1 MRHKKKSSN
10 DARTCVRRRV
20 SAVEMDGFYPYGV
33 STTLPHHLEELGHVL
48 APPVTVAKFDSSEEL
63 LWTGTETGSLTLS
76 HAPSLERHCA
86 IEDREYAIAD
96 VVPIGGGAISV
107 SGNSVGYHTTGGETT
122 LDVVTGEGRDSPYTC
137 AAYEQG
143 RGHVGGKLYVGK
155 ASAGIVHFDP
165 ISGIVIKNVKTG
177 QGTMRME
184 WGTQRG
190 LLASGGLHGEL
201 CFRDPRNGL
210 REEMRIDAHQG
221 AVCSLTCQND
231 IAATCGFTSR
241 GGSLVLDQFV
251 KVYDTRFTAR
261 AIHHLHFP
269 AGPVAIKFN
278 PARPGVLFMASES
291 GFIQANDINNSAGL
305 PYQFQIDLQG
315 ATMYSM
321 DISSSGQCM
330 SFGDTSGWVHTWCTN
345 DSSLVN
351 YNSYETAAPVADATN
366 YDFPDP
372 SVTVNPFGQANN
384 SGTFLGMMNPS
395 GAAIST
401 MIGGSGGGGGGG
413 GGSGGIP
420 TMTGGLNPATSAY
433 SSNNPYHNRG
443 LKPGEVRRAH
453 YYLLKSRIAPPAE
466 AGDLERDRASKQNL
480 PKLYQRVECNRSFK
494 AERKF
499 ESFDFRSFNKTCL
512 PGLTNDLA
520 NCYVNPVL
528 QVLHFVPE
536 LRSRVMSHT
545 CEREFCLTCELS
557 FLSHMLNT
565 CPPGS
570 ACQPLNFLRT
580 LRQVREAAALGLIE
594 GNGGEL
600 EARSEK
606 SPAKRIQAFQRF
618 ILEQLHKEES
628 SNDGKTSSS
637 TALTSVEESFGIIT
651 QEKLRCAQ
659 CARDE
664 KKEMRKF
671 QIDLQYPNDRSIPRP
686 SFVDL
691 LVKSM
696 CIKQEVRAWCESHK
710 AYTRMAQTKF
720 AEKLP
725 NVLSISLG
733 MRDMLDLH
741 WWGVKSDAIPGSE
754 GYSEKLHE
762 HWLPHFMQLVPG
774 AGTLSAK
781 HGSDVKDF
789 ENVENGIVYELTG
802 LVVFARKPN
811 EKPQQQHQHQQ
822 HHRDISKLEGHLV
835 SFIKVKPPY
844 VDTPG
849 CFDVSSP
856 VGMTP
861 GVSPLVFAGKKAP
874 NTDREEKK
882 AEVSTKEAIKS
893 VTPSSSKLRSN
904 AMEFGVEKA
913 EPFTPKNV
921 SSKTVGG
928 RLDNGGSSSG
938 SGTEKSEWL
947 LFNDFSVS
955 EVSKDEVTQLYGH
968 LKLPCLC
975 LYTRVDKKPLNL
987 PDSPITEALYRKI
1000 TLGVAIPKSVPFK
1013 PFSLQGDDIP
1023 SPGYLVGIDAEFVQL
1038 VPAIMEK
1045 LADGSEVESIPARL
1059 GLARISVVRGQG
1071 SEKFTPVIDDYIRA
1085 VEPVNDYLTRFSGL
1099 VPGDL
1104 DPAVSSHFITQ
1115 LKHAYLKLRYLI
1127 DCGCIFVGHG
1137 LKQDFKMINIVVPPS
1152 QIIDTVELFHFKRQR
1167 KLGLKFLSKY
1177 LLKEDIQ
1184 SKTHDS
1190 IEDARTALKLYEKYE
1205 EMQMYGDF
1213 DEQLLE
1219 IYRFGKMFGFK
1230 EVDEVP
1236 AEESTARGGNKN
1248 TTTTAVKSGFDEKA
1262 ATNELVQ
1269 STSMLSFGA
1278 NEFLPPSSSPPPHL
1292 SSQNV
1297 HHSSAAA
1304 VAAAAAAAAFAN
1316 AAAHAQVQ
1324 HQAQQ
1329 QQQQQ
1334 QHHHNRAVDNVLAFN
1349 PPPPPPPAFAPPPP
1363 PPPAFAPPPMPNM
1376 APPAGANQRFAGMQ
1390 QQQQQQ
1396 QQHLNNNMPPP
1407 PGGARYLAPQPP
1419 AKPPPLPPRRL

>member
-1 MRHKKKSSN
+1 
-10 DARTCVRRRV
+10 
-20 SAVEMDGFYPYGV
+20 MDGFYPYGV

-48 APPVTVAKFDSSEEL
+48 APPVTVVKYDSSEEL
-63 LWTGTETGSLTLS
+63 IWTGTETGSLTLS

-86 IEDREYAIAD
+86 IQDREYAIAD

-107 SGNSVGYHTTGGETT
+107 SGNSVGYHTTAGETT

-137 AAYEQG
+137 AAYEHG

-231 IAATCGFTSR
+231 ITATCGFTSR

-269 AGPVAIKFN
+269 VGPVVIKFN
-278 PARPGVLFMASES
+278 PARPGVLFMAGES

-305 PYQFQIDLQG
+305 PYQFQVDLQG

-345 DSSLVN
+345 DSALVN
-351 YNSYETAAPVADATN
+351 YNSYETVAPVSDATN
-366 YDFPDP
+366 YDLLDP
-372 SVTVNPFGQANN
+372 SGSTVNTFNQANIN
-384 SGTFLGMMNPS
+384 SGGFLGTVDPNSAGMS
-395 GAAIST
+395 G
-401 MIGGSGGGGGGG
+401 MVGG
-413 GGSGGIP
+413 GGIP
-420 TMTGGLNPATSAY
+420 TMVSGLNSRSAY

-453 YYLLKSRIAPPAE
+453 YYLLKSRITPPAE

-480 PKLYQRVECNRSFK
+480 PKMYQRVECNRSFK
-494 AERKF
+494 VERKF
-499 ESFDFRSFNKTCL
+499 ESFDFRAFNKTCL

-528 QVLHFVPE
+528 QMLHYVPE

-565 CPPGS
+565 CPTGL

-628 SNDGKTSSS
+628 SSDTKSSNSTS
-637 TALTSVEESFGIIT
+637 LTSVEESFGIIT

-659 CARDE
+659 CSRDE
-664 KKEMRKF
+664 NKDMRKF
-671 QIDLQYPNDRSIPRP
+671 QIDLQYPSDRSIPRP
-686 SFVDL
+686 PFVDL

-720 AEKLP
+720 PKKLP

-741 WWGVKSDAIPGSE
+741 WWGVKADAVPGSN
-754 GYSEKLHE
+754 GFSEKLHE
-762 HWLPHFMQLVPG
+762 HWLPHFIQLVPG
-774 AGTLSAK
+774 GGTLTAR
-781 HGSDVKDF
+781 HASDAKDF
-789 ENVENGIVYELTG
+789 EKVETGIVYELTG
-802 LVVFARKPN
+802 MVVFARKPN
-811 EKPQQQHQHQQ
+811 EKHQQNQQQQHQQ
-822 HHRDISKLEGHLV
+822 RDISKLEGHLV

-844 VDTPG
+844 VDAPG

-861 GVSPLVFAGKKAP
+861 GVSPLVFAGK
-874 NTDREEKK
+874 NTTSTNKKEKK
-882 AEVSTKEAIKS
+882 EEQAIKEATA
-893 VTPSSSKLRSN
+893 TPLSSKLRSN
-904 AMEFGVEKA
+904 AVEFGAEKA
-913 EPFTPKNV
+913 EPFTPKNM
-921 SSKTVGG
+921 SSKMGG
-928 RLDNGGSSSG
+928 GDGGERLDVGDSLGGNSSATG
-938 SGTEKSEWL
+938 AGKSEWL
-947 LFNDFSVS
+947 LFNDFMVS

-987 PDSPITEALYRKI
+987 PDSPITEDLYRKI
-1000 TLGVAIPKSVPFK
+1000 TLDVSIPKSVPFK
-1013 PFSLQGDDIP
+1013 PFSLLGDDIP

-1045 LADGSEVESIPARL
+1045 NADGSEVESIPARL

-1099 VPGDL
+1099 KPGDL
-1104 DPAVSSHFITQ
+1104 DPAISSHFITQ

-1127 DCGCIFVGHG
+1127 DRGCIFVGHG

-1230 EVDEVP
+1230 EVDE
-1236 AEESTARGGNKN
+1236 ATTAAANAADEN
-1248 TTTTAVKSGFDEKA
+1248 TTTAGKKSTATTKGVRDDKSVNDE
-1262 ATNELVQ
+1262 LIQ

-1278 NEFLPPSSSPPPHL
+1278 NEFLPP

-1304 VAAAAAAAAFAN
+1304 VAAAAAAAAAFAN
-1316 AAAHAQVQ
+1316 VTA
-1324 HQAQQ
+1324 QAQQ
-1329 QQQQQ
+1329 QQ
-1334 QHHHNRAVDNVLAFN
+1334 RGDDNVLAFQ
-1349 PPPPPPPAFAPPPP
+1349 PPPPPPSFAPAPPPFAPPPV
-1363 PPPAFAPPPMPNM
+1363 PNM
-1376 APPAGANQRFAGMQ
+1376 APPAGTNQRFSEQ
-1390 QQQQQQ
+1390 S
-1396 QQHLNNNMPPP
+1396 NNIPPP
-1407 PGGARYLAPQPP
+1407 PGGRPPAAFLAPQQPPQPP

>member
-1 MRHKKKSSN
+1 MLTCVLVFFSYFHIPFRGLCAIDAIKNSN
-10 DARTCVRRRV
+10 DARACVRRRV
-20 SAVEMDGFYPYGV
+20 AAVEMDALYPYGV

-86 IEDREYAIAD
+86 IQDREYAIAD

-137 AAYEQG
+137 AAYEHG

-165 ISGIVIKNVKTG
+165 VSGIVIKNVKTG

-190 LLASGGLHGEL
+190 LLAAGGLHGEL

-231 IAATCGFTSR
+231 ITATCGFTSR

-278 PARPGVLFMASES
+278 PASTGVLFMASES

-305 PYQFQIDLQG
+305 PYQFQVDLQG

-321 DISSSGQCM
+321 DISSSGQCV

-345 DSSLVN
+345 DSALVN
-351 YNSYETAAPVADATN
+351 YNSYETAVPVADATN
-366 YDFPDP
+366 FHLPDP
-372 SVTVNPFGQANN
+372 SVAVNPYGQANN
-384 SGTFLGMMNPS
+384 SGGFLSMVNPNSAGMS
-395 GAAIST
+395 SV
-401 MIGGSGGGGGGG
+401 GGGGG
-413 GGSGGIP
+413 GGSSGGIP
-420 TMTGGLNPATSAY
+420 SMVGGLSTRTSAY

-528 QVLHFVPE
+528 QMLHFVPE

-565 CPPGS
+565 CPSGS

-628 SNDGKTSSS
+628 SNDGKTSIS

-671 QIDLQYPNDRSIPRP
+671 QIDLQYPSDRSIPRP

-741 WWGVKSDAIPGSE
+741 WWGVKSDAVPGSE
-754 GYSEKLHE
+754 GFSEKLHE

-774 AGTLSAK
+774 GGTLSAK
-781 HGSDVKDF
+781 HGSEAKDF
-789 ENVENGIVYELTG
+789 ENFENGIVYELTG

-811 EKPQQQHQHQQ
+811 DKPQHQQ
-822 HHRDISKLEGHLV
+822 QQPQRDISKLEGHLV

-849 CFDVSSP
+849 CFDVASP
-856 VGMTP
+856 VGLTP
-861 GVSPLVFAGKKAP
+861 GVSPLVFKKATST
-874 NTDREEKK
+874 NKEKNKEESS
-882 AEVSTKEAIKS
+882 AKETIKS

-904 AMEFGVEKA
+904 AMEFGAEKA
-913 EPFTPKNV
+913 EPFTPKNA
-921 SSKTVGG
+921 SSKMGG
-928 RLDNGGSSSG
+928 GGGGSSSG
-938 SGTEKSEWL
+938 SGAEKSEWL
-947 LFNDFSVS
+947 LFNDFVVS

-1013 PFSLQGDDIP
+1013 PFLLQGDDMP

-1071 SEKFTPVIDDYIRA
+1071 SEKFTPIIDDYIRA

-1219 IYRFGKMFGFK
+1219 IYRFGKLFGFK
-1230 EVDEVP
+1230 EVDE
-1236 AEESTARGGNKN
+1236 ATTAAADEATAGAGKKN
-1248 TTTTAVKSGFDEKA
+1248 MTTTAAKGGFDDTA
-1262 ATNELVQ
+1262 ANNELVH

-1278 NEFLPPSSSPPPHL
+1278 NEFLPPPSPSPPHL
-1292 SSQNV
+1292 SSHNV

-1316 AAAHAQVQ
+1316 AAAQAQAQ
-1324 HQAQQ
+1324 HQAQRQ
-1329 QQQQQ
+1329 Q
-1334 QHHHNRAVDNVLAFN
+1334 NVLTFQ
-1349 PPPPPPPAFAPPPP
+1349 PPPPPHSFAPPPP
-1363 PPPAFAPPPMPNM
+1363 PPPSFAPPPMPNM
-1376 APPAGANQRFAGMQ
+1376 APPAGANQRFAGQPQ
-1390 QQQQQQ
+1390 QPQQP
-1396 QQHLNNNMPPP
+1396 QHNNNIPPP
-1407 PGGARYLAPQPP
+1407 PSGPRFLTPQPP